1 MPGLPLDFVIFVCQK
16 NVFNLCFSSEIT
28 VRIAG
33 SFYDGGVSCWVNL
46 VVLFVMPHKWSQ
58 FLIPW
63 EQECEKANCL
73 FPLTDEEICIYF
85 LNTLG
90 EEGGGGG
97 GARKETGLIMKL

>member
-1 MPGLPLDFVIFVCQK
+1 MFLLNELCLDCHWILLFLFVK
-16 NVFNLCFSSEIT
+16 KEEVFNLCFSSEIT
-28 VRIAG
+28 VCIAG

-46 VVLFVMPHKWSQ
+46 VLFVMPHKWSQ

-63 EQECEKANCL
+63 EQANCL

-90 EEGGGGG
+90 EEGVGGGG
-97 GARKETGLIMKL
+97 EGQGKKLV